1 MPRTRAVVLIVVTTL
16 CSASCGNSRLPE
28 PSVNARLMLQAP
40 LPLAAARTIMK
51 EGSGADGAAS
61 PASLESMWA
70 AQKLIRTASLRIEV
84 DKVEEAIAKAE
95 GIAKEVGGL
104 LAGTK
109 ASQQGEGD
117 QSATLTIRV
126 PSDRFDEAVRL
137 FRPLGKLR
145 HEEVSTQD
153 ITKEYTDLETRLRI
167 KRQTE
172 QRLRQLLLERT
183 GKLSDVLEVEREL
196 ARVVEEME
204 RLEGERRYYDQR
216 VAVSTIVLDLYE
228 RGAVL
233 SAGAICGVR
242 EAFRDA
248 LAALSISVAI
258 LIYLVTFL
266 TPWLLLAATGWW
278 VVSRVRRLRARAP
291 A

>member
-1 MPRTRAVVLIVVTTL
+1 M
-16 CSASCGNSRLPE
+16 
-28 PSVNARLMLQAP
+28 NAGFMFQAP
-40 LPLAAARTIMK
+40 LPVAAARTPT
-51 EGSGADGAAS
+51 AS
-61 PASLESMWA
+61 PASLEPMWA
-70 AQKLIRTASLRIEV
+70 AQKLIRAASLRIEV

-104 LAGTK
+104 LAGAE

-117 QSATLTIRV
+117 QSATLMIRV

-137 FRPLGKLR
+137 LRPLGKLK
-145 HEEVSTQD
+145 HEEMSTQD
-153 ITKEYTDLETRLRI
+153 ITKEYTDLETRLRV

-196 ARVVEEME
+196 TRVVEEIE
-204 RLEGERRYYDQR
+204 HLEGERRYYDQR

-233 SAGAICGVR
+233 SAGAIWGVR

-248 LAALSISVAI
+248 LAALSISVAL

-278 VVSRVRRLRARAP
+278 VVWRVRRLRTRAP